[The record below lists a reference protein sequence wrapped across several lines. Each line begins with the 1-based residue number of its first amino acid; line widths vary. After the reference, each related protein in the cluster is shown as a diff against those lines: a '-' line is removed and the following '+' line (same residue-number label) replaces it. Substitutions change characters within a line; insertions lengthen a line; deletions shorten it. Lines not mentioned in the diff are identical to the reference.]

1 MKITRSALRFWNRN
15 NVGGTYGTDY
25 ELYQTGACGAARCA
39 LLFGHGTE
47 AVKDKNIPI
56 TLGAA
61 GIVLAALWVIST
73 STITGWQSVVLALFT
88 AIVQG
93 VIAAGC
99 SVYVNQI
106 VKQKN
111 KTE

>member
-1 MKITRSALRFWNRN
+1 MEQIMNYIKPELAVLPVVRYFLGMALKNA
-15 NVGGTYGTDY
+15 
-25 ELYQTGACGAARCA
+25 Q
-39 LLFGHGTE
+39 

-106 VKQKN
+106 VKQ
-111 KTE
+111 

>member
-1 MKITRSALRFWNRN
+1 MEQIMNYIKP
-15 NVGGTYGTDY
+15 
-25 ELYQTGACGAARCA
+25 ELAVLPVVLYFLGMVLKNAQ
-39 LLFGHGTE
+39 

>member
-1 MKITRSALRFWNRN
+1 MEQIMNYIKPELAVLPDGLYFLGMALKNA
-15 NVGGTYGTDY
+15 
-25 ELYQTGACGAARCA
+25 Q
-39 LLFGHGTE
+39 

>member
-1 MKITRSALRFWNRN
+1 MEQIMNYIKPELAVLPVVLYFLGMALKNAQ
-15 NVGGTYGTDY
+15 V
-25 ELYQTGACGAARCA
+25 
-39 LLFGHGTE
+39 
-47 AVKDKNIPI
+47 VKDKNIPI

>member
-1 MKITRSALRFWNRN
+1 MEQIMNYIKPELAVLPVVLYFLAMALKNA
-15 NVGGTYGTDY
+15 
-25 ELYQTGACGAARCA
+25 Q
-39 LLFGHGTE
+39 

-61 GIVLAALWVIST
+61 GIILAALWVVST

-93 VIAAGC
+93 VLAAGC

>member
-39 LLFGHGTE
+39 LLKNAQ

>member
-1 MKITRSALRFWNRN
+1 MEQIMNYIKPELAVLPGVLYFLGMALKNA
-15 NVGGTYGTDY
+15 
-25 ELYQTGACGAARCA
+25 Q
-39 LLFGHGTE
+39 

-56 TLGAA
+56 TLGAV
-61 GIVLAALWVIST
+61 GIALAALWVVST

-93 VIAAGC
+93 VLAAGC
-99 SVYVNQI
+99 SVYANQI
-106 VKQKN
+106 VKQNN

>member
-1 MKITRSALRFWNRN
+1 MEQIMNYIKPELAVLPVVLYFLGMALKN
-15 NVGGTYGTDY
+15 
-25 ELYQTGACGAARCA
+25 A
-39 LLFGHGTE
+39 
-47 AVKDKNIPI
+47 DKNIPI

>member
-1 MKITRSALRFWNRN
+1 MEQIMNYIKPELSVLPVVLYFLGMALKNA
-15 NVGGTYGTDY
+15 
-25 ELYQTGACGAARCA
+25 QT
-39 LLFGHGTE
+39 
-47 AVKDKNIPI
+47 VKDKNIPI

-61 GIVLAALWVIST
+61 GIILSALWVVST

-93 VIAAGC
+93 VLAAGC

>member
-1 MKITRSALRFWNRN
+1 MEQIINYIKPELAVLPVVLYLLGMALKNA
-15 NVGGTYGTDY
+15 
-25 ELYQTGACGAARCA
+25 Q
-39 LLFGHGTE
+39 

-56 TLGAA
+56 TLGAV
-61 GIVLAALWVIST
+61 GIALAALWVVST

-93 VIAAGC
+93 VLAAGC

>member
-1 MKITRSALRFWNRN
+1 MEQIMNYIKPELAVLPVVLYFLGMAL
-15 NVGGTYGTDY
+15 
-25 ELYQTGACGAARCA
+25 Q
-39 LLFGHGTE
+39 

>member
-1 MKITRSALRFWNRN
+1 MEQIINYIKPELAVLPVVLYFLAMALKNA
-15 NVGGTYGTDY
+15 
-25 ELYQTGACGAARCA
+25 Q
-39 LLFGHGTE
+39 

-56 TLGAA
+56 TLGAV
-61 GIVLAALWVIST
+61 GIVLSALWVVST

-93 VIAAGC
+93 VLAAGC

>member
-1 MKITRSALRFWNRN
+1 MEQIINYIKPELAVLPVVLYFLGMALKNA
-15 NVGGTYGTDY
+15 
-25 ELYQTGACGAARCA
+25 Q
-39 LLFGHGTE
+39 

-61 GIVLAALWVIST
+61 GIILAALWVVST

-93 VIAAGC
+93 GLCALA
-99 SVYVNQI
+99 SVGLHQMY
-106 VKQKN
+106 KQAKE
-111 KTE
+111 KKEEP